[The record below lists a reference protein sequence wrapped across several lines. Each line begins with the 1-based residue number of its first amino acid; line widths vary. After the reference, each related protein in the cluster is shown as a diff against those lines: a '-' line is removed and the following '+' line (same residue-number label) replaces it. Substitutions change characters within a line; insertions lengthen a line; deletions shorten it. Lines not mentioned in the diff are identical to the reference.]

1 MRLLCTHSSRAR
13 PCWTRVAGRRAI
25 AYTSKTPGKTQQ
37 YNYFCLNDGGSNGQW
52 RPRRSRGSR
61 SFARRFSEGSSDDR
75 GGGAAGDEAEDDED
89 SQTRGICGDNGGP
102 TGTFHLVDMPGL
114 GYAKVP
120 GAARRRWLDFLG
132 VYAAQR
138 PQLRL
143 LVHLIDGQVGPM
155 ETDLAL
161 MRMVKAAYAGQVATR
176 ARKGG
181 GEGSED
187 NDDDLADEAGE
198 EEAGEDEAGEDEL
211 ESEKLSP
218 ELIAQLSEGRSAGGW
233 EYAICLTKAD
243 KGGPKAIKKVTAAV
257 RKAIEEVGCPE
268 PVQIVP
274 TSSRSKGGRAA
285 MWRLMRRVVTEHREE
300 L

>member
-1 MRLLCTHSSRAR
+1 
-13 PCWTRVAGRRAI
+13 
-25 AYTSKTPGKTQQ
+25 
-37 YNYFCLNDGGSNGQW
+37 
-52 RPRRSRGSR
+52 
-61 SFARRFSEGSSDDR
+61 
-75 GGGAAGDEAEDDED
+75 
-89 SQTRGICGDNGGP
+89 
-102 TGTFHLVDMPGL
+102 MPGL

-198 EEAGEDEAGEDEL
+198 EEAGEDEL